1 MFANYSKGLQVPG
14 TDNLYNSFF
23 FAPGTDAAHPNPETT
38 DNFDAGVRYTSSK
51 VQAQISGWYTIFNNR
66 LASAYDPV
74 TDRTIYRNLGRVDKY
89 GIDGSI
95 AYTPI
100 PEVQLYVF
108 GSYLKSKIKDNVLV
122 DTDTSGNPIYAMTAG
137 KRESGAPVYSFG
149 GRASGRLGPLELGI
163 QAKRR
168 SEEHTSAL
176 QSLMRTSYA
185 VFCLKTKKKKTT

>member
-1 MFANYSKGLQVPG
+1 MFCVSIRRRHTRCALV
-14 TDNLYNSFF
+14 T
-23 FAPGTDAAHPNPETT
+23 
-38 DNFDAGVRYTSSK
+38 GVQTC
-51 VQAQISGWYTIFNNR
+51 ALPIYTIFNNR

-163 QAKRR
+163 QAKRTGPR
-168 SEEHTSAL
+168 YVNDQNLPITIGGAQVYGAKVPAYTQIGRAH
-176 QSLMRTSYA
+176 
-185 VFCLKTKKKKTT
+185 V

>member
-1 MFANYSKGLQVPG
+1 MGIVLFILMIRRPPRSTRTDTLFPYTTLFRSTPVVSMFANYSKGLQVPG

-100 PEVQLYVF
+100 PEVQLSVF
-108 GSYLKSKIKDNVLV
+108 GSYLKSKTKDNVP
-122 DTDTSGNPIYAMTAG
+122 G
-137 KRESGAPVYSFG
+137 
-149 GRASGRLGPLELGI
+149 
-163 QAKRR
+163 
-168 SEEHTSAL
+168 
-176 QSLMRTSYA
+176 
-185 VFCLKTKKKKTT
+185 